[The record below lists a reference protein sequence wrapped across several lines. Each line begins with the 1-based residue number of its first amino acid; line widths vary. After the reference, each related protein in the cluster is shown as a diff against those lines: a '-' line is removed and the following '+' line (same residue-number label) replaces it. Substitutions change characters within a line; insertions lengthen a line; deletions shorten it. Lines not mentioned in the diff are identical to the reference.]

1 MSLNV
6 LFCSN
11 RSHTNFLLNGSINNI
26 LVLWFLCHYAHAL
39 ATCSGGLGRCMWKNL
54 CAKSALPSQIVMI
67 CGSTK
72 YSDIFE
78 ISDRLVL
85 KEALPQNL
93 VLAPSASYR
102 INTVYFLFGRQISKL
117 KKQEAFESQNIKTF
131 FLGSQFIIWSFQVQ
145 AISIY
150 VQDAFCPGYCMWSIR
165 PFYAYPKFGNTFGEF
180 VRHRKDVTKMK
191 PHGDRCLQTLLFYE

>member
-1 MSLNV
+1 
-6 LFCSN
+6 
-11 RSHTNFLLNGSINNI
+11 
-26 LVLWFLCHYAHAL
+26 
-39 ATCSGGLGRCMWKNL
+39 
-54 CAKSALPSQIVMI
+54 MI

-131 FLGSQFIIWSFQVQ
+131 FL
-145 AISIY
+145 
-150 VQDAFCPGYCMWSIR
+150 DH
-165 PFYAYPKFGNTFGEF
+165 N
-180 VRHRKDVTKMK
+180 
-191 PHGDRCLQTLLFYE
+191 